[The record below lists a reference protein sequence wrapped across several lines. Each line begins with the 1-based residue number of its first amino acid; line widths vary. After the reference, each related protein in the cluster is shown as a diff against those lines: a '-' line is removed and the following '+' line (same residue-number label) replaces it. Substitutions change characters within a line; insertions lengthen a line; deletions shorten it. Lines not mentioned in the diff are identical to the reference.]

1 MEDFKENKQDS
12 RGFDP
17 IDMESL
23 PAEEQMVIK
32 LHKVHYGL
40 RHNAESRGGQGRILS
55 LLLRRGGISQRELMD
70 IVSVR
75 AGSLSEVLGKLEE
88 NGWISRA
95 PNEED
100 RRRAD
105 ITLTPEGEAAARAME
120 ESRKESRKTFFSPLN
135 EEEKAQLNSLLDKLS
150 ANIDWPDE
158 AERRR
163 HHGCGKHGHEGQG
176 HGCHGHEGHDHCD
189 HHGHH
194 GHHGHHCHQ
203 GGSDKD

>member
-1 MEDFKENKQDS
+1 MACATTRHRGAARGAFS
-12 RGFDP
+12 RCC
-17 IDMESL
+17 
-23 PAEEQMVIK
+23 
-32 LHKVHYGL
+32 
-40 RHNAESRGGQGRILS
+40 
-55 LLLRRGGISQRELMD
+55 SQRELMD

-105 ITLTPEGEAAARAME
+105 ISLTPEGEAAARAME

-150 ANIDWPDE
+150 ANIEWPDE

-203 GGSDKD
+203 EGSDKD